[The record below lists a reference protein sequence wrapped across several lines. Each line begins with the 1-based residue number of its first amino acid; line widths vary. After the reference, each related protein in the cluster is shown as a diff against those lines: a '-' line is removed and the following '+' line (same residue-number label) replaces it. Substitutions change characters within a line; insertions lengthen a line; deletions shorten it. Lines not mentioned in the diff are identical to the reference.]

1 MMDFDTAKALF
12 SDDRIRELAE
22 SDDGLRFLKL
32 RSLSRREHLEALFEV
47 ASITPQVSLAQG
59 MFREAFETIAVDEE
73 IIDQTISQ
81 IYASERE
88 ERRAKEP
95 ELVNQLY
102 RLDVFDWGGLHQN
115 SLEKTIV
122 DNYVKKIRDYDHLSQ
137 SIENELHNSMRGY
150 VLCSWYNHWTSI
162 LIEDIFR
169 DHATVLPAVG
179 LIKKIDFFINGVP
192 FDLKVTY
199 FPEGFIKDCRRENNR
214 RPELTLLRQWARR
227 NRVPFSTDL
236 PDSRLLSD
244 LWKKASD
251 DPSDDG
257 QQLLVELITFRQRLI
272 QDVQADPSNLIRW
285 LYENQGVRRFDASNR
300 LFLVLIDSSNFF
312 ESWKL
317 KRAKPLLDSEIT
329 RFLDNGSS
337 SPGKSLKF
345 TWEGSTY
352 TVVSDAII
360 VTRPQGQRT

>member
-1 MMDFDTAKALF
+1 MEFDTAMALF
-12 SDDRIRELAE
+12 SDDCVRELAE

-32 RSLSRREHLEALFEV
+32 RSLSRREHLETLFEV
-47 ASITPQVSLAQG
+47 ASITPQASSARG
-59 MFREAFETIAVDEE
+59 MFKEAFETIAVDQE
-73 IIDQTISQ
+73 IINETISQ
-81 IYASERE
+81 IYASERK

-169 DHATVLPAVG
+169 DHAAVLPAVG
-179 LIKKIDFFINGVP
+179 LIKKIDFFLNGVP

-199 FPEGFIKDCRRENNR
+199 FPEGYIKDCRRENNQ

-244 LWKKASD
+244 LWNKASD

-257 QQLLVELITFRQRLI
+257 QQVLVELNTFRQKLI
-272 QDVQADPSNLIRW
+272 QDGQVNPSNLIRW

-329 RFLDNGSS
+329 RFLDNVSS
-337 SPGKSLKF
+337 SPGRSLKF

-360 VTRPQGQRT
+360 ITKPQGQRT

>member
-1 MMDFDTAKALF
+1 MEFDTAMALF
-12 SDDRIRELAE
+12 SDDCVRELAE

-32 RSLSRREHLEALFEV
+32 RSLSRREHLETLFEV
-47 ASITPQVSLAQG
+47 ASITPQASSARG
-59 MFREAFETIAVDEE
+59 MFKEAFETIAVDQE
-73 IIDQTISQ
+73 IINETISQ
-81 IYASERE
+81 IYASERK

-150 VLCSWYNHWTSI
+150 VLCPWYNHWTSI

-169 DHATVLPAVG
+169 DHAAVLPAVG
-179 LIKKIDFFINGVP
+179 LIKKIDFFLNGVP

-199 FPEGFIKDCRRENNR
+199 FPEGYIKDCRRENNQ

-244 LWKKASD
+244 LWNKASD

-257 QQLLVELITFRQRLI
+257 QQVLVELNTFRQKLI
-272 QDVQADPSNLIRW
+272 QDGQVNPSNLIRW

-329 RFLDNGSS
+329 RFLDNVSS
-337 SPGKSLKF
+337 SPGRSLKF

-360 VTRPQGQRT
+360 ITKPQGQRT